1 MMWPDEPRGIEVSGR
16 GDPGMWGKVFGNEV
30 PGGIFFLLQLPDN
43 TAKMKTIDLCRDV
56 EAQPVCSRTPLSLHA
71 ELRHELRSRHPEVKH
86 QAELSCRRSPLDGLV
101 FAWTESSEQAF
112 TVFQC
117 IR

>member
-1 MMWPDEPRGIEVSGR
+1 MR
-16 GDPGMWGKVFGNEV
+16 GKVFDNEV
-30 PGGIFFLLQLPDN
+30 PGGIFSLQLPDN
-43 TAKMKTIDLCRDV
+43 TAKMETIDLYRNV
-56 EAQPVCSRTPLSLHA
+56 EAHPVYSRTIIVAACGTQTRNSQPSS
-71 ELRHELRSRHPEVKH
+71 RSEAPRGAFMPR
-86 QAELSCRRSPLDGLV
+86 QSPLDGLV